1 MLKERPLHADVKTL
15 LLANKPFSYA
25 HLIKFERPSR
35 PDSNSGIVSTSKER
49 YTYLCDASRDVDYDD
64 GSVSNSG
71 AANGTQTYRANKV
84 IQVSS
89 VTEDTEAKA
98 SSYSI
103 TLDGNGVGA
112 YITGTATI
120 SLVDANTYD
129 IVYSGD
135 VDLLAQGFREGDKV
149 TLGSFRTGDFN
160 IQTFRAKNTIR
171 VSKIDTVLTAGT
183 GTLTAQLASEEIVS
197 ILLNKNATSYA
208 SFINREVFIYRAY
221 FQDGT
226 LVGAPFLLFKGIISS
241 VNFDD
246 GDNLT
251 VNWGLSSHWGDF
263 SQVKGRITSDDFHR
277 ALDQNAI
284 PQPQSTLKV
293 SYAYDKGFAH
303 SETSVNILAKYSI
316 QVEKQRIKAK
326 RGFFG
331 IGAKVKVKKYF
342 ETQVNTTQLDFQLQA
357 KSIPIV
363 YGVRTVEGVPIFA
376 DTLNND
382 SSTVYVVEALSEG
395 EIGGLYDVYVEG
407 NSLICN
413 NKSDFDL
420 RSTQTETEVVNLICR
435 GRADRGDVLGGTLS
449 TNPAPASSINFFTKF
464 SFNSSVDY
472 KFRLNHDL
480 SAQNE
485 YAPYVEPT
493 TTLSDTTG
501 RGVVDGESIHLTSPQ
516 DITIDVFS
524 GKPGQKAASSLVTIA
539 QANNFKIQN
548 DYWSNTNTA
557 DYWSP
562 NHRLLDTAYV
572 VTKHK
577 IEEGQT
583 SIKETEFVVRGK
595 VIDCYN
601 YDYSYSHS
609 PKVTGESAANFLLG
623 DTVALQTIGGS
634 VLNASVQIIDK
645 WTFANTDGTLN
656 TRFRFSVTPNLG
668 YINSVPTTTSFKMV
682 SGANTWTM
690 ITYNYSDFNGTIAT
704 EWLTPITGTANTN
717 DYVQFNFAA
726 NSALTIGGDPFED
739 SSAFSVVDSLG
750 NPVSNNF
757 FAYAVLIG
765 TISATSLITKYSATI
780 TGASAAATVGQYL
793 VRRNIITLPAGAS
806 ATDNYYSNYLVNL
819 TRIDSLGRQ
828 TTQSYKIINYVG
840 ASRVAT
846 IDGLWDYGFHP
857 KAGDTVTL
865 TPAYT
870 DARVSINPTMQLM
883 DYITSNT
890 YGRGLKPFTD
900 LNFPSW
906 LETARLCDVQSNV
919 TVASTN
925 TSIAPTVG
933 SLYRFPATGTML
945 WQGQVVGSS
954 TGYVEFTNVLGKLTN
969 KWNNWKS
976 YALNELVYN
985 SDRLYQVTTAGT
997 QVTEPVHT
1005 TGTVNGLAFV
1015 SSVSITSG
1023 GNSIPLVVNGN
1034 PVRGNK
1040 NGITV
1045 SGYSL
1050 YDSDGVDYWRLLGWD
1065 EFSQRFVTKHQTN
1078 LVIDTSLP
1086 LLDNINSILQHFG
1099 GIMRYAAGQYYLD
1112 VETAEGAI
1120 SNLASEPRN
1129 ITADEIIGK
1138 IRLTDDGIRSAF
1150 NSLTA
1155 SYSDPATKFEARNI
1169 SFFNSNYLKADRGVP
1184 KKGNLTVPG
1193 ITNYYNTRI
1202 LADKFLNQSRFGLTG
1217 SFNMRPSGALLL
1229 SGTVVQLQYPR
1240 YNWVDKKFRI
1250 LNLTHQNDASVDLT
1264 VEEYDDSFYNL
1275 SNISKQEASGVAG
1288 STTAVTAA
1296 LAAPTDLV
1304 VTSIEA
1310 GDNTKIGILLTWK
1323 NNPTISS
1330 SQNVSTEIYSSYSS
1344 YLYIHVTGISGNT
1357 LTTQESAHAL
1367 KIGELVYITE
1377 PSISGLVKGQSY
1389 FVRTIPAANQFTL
1402 STTKGGSVLS
1412 LTNSTGMNYGIRTA
1426 GLIETVAVPINT
1438 YTDSITQTESRVIK
1452 FYWVRHKIITG

>member
-112 YITGTATI
+112 YISGTATI
-120 SLVDANTYD
+120 SLIDANTYD

-149 TLGSFRTGDFN
+149 TFSGLRTGDFN

-171 VSKIDTVLTAGT
+171 VGKIDSVLTAGT
-183 GTLTAQLASEEIVS
+183 GTLTATLASEEIVS
-197 ILLNKNATSYA
+197 ILLNKNTASYA

-226 LVGAPFLLFKGIISS
+226 LVGTPFLLFKGIISS

-251 VNWGLSSHWGDF
+251 VSWGLSSHWGDF

-277 ALDQNAI
+277 ALDQNGI

-303 SETSVNILAKYSI
+303 AETSLNILAKYST
-316 QVEKQRIKAK
+316 QVEKQTVKAK
-326 RGFFG
+326 SGFFG

-342 ETQVNTTQLDFQLQA
+342 ETQINTTQLDFQLQA

-382 SSTVYVVEALSEG
+382 SSTVYVIEALSEG
-395 EIGGLYDVYVEG
+395 EIGGLYDVYIDG

-413 NKSDFDL
+413 NKADFDL

-449 TNPAPASSINFFTKF
+449 TNPAPASSINFFTNF
-464 SFNSSVDY
+464 SFSPATAY
-472 KFRLNHDL
+472 LFTLNYDL
-480 SAQNE
+480 SAISE
-485 YAPYVEPT
+485 YAPYIEPT
-493 TTLSDTTG
+493 TALADTTG
-501 RGVVDGESIHLTSPQ
+501 AGITDGQSISLTSPQ
-516 DITIDVFS
+516 AITIDLFS
-524 GKPGQKAASSLVTIA
+524 GKPGQKAASSLVTVA

-577 IEEGQT
+577 IEEGET
-583 SIKETEFVVRGK
+583 SIKSTEYVVRGK
-595 VIDCYN
+595 VVDCYN

-609 PKVTGESAANFLLG
+609 PKVTGESAANFQLG

-645 WTFANTDGTLN
+645 WTFANPDGTLN
-656 TRFRFSVTPNLG
+656 TRFRFSVTPSLG
-668 YINSVPTTTSFKMV
+668 YVNSVPATTTFKMV
-682 SGANTWTM
+682 SGANNWTM
-690 ITYNYSDFNGTIAT
+690 VTYNYSEFSGTIAT
-704 EWLTPITGTANTN
+704 EWLTAITGTTN
-717 DYVQFNFAA
+717 SGNYVQFNFATNA
-726 NSALTIGGDPFED
+726 ALTIGGDPSED
-739 SSAFSVVDSLG
+739 SSAFSVVDSSG

-757 FAYAVLIG
+757 FGYAVLIG
-765 TISATSLITKYSATI
+765 TISSTSLITKYSHAAA
-780 TGASAAATVGQYL
+780 GASATATVGQYL

-806 ATDNYYSNYLVNL
+806 ATDSYYNNYTVNL
-819 TRIDSLGRQ
+819 SRVDTLGRK
-828 TTQSYKIINYVG
+828 TTQSYKIISYVG

-857 KAGDTVTL
+857 KSGDTVTL

-870 DARVSINPTMQLM
+870 DARVTINSALQLM
-883 DYITSNT
+883 DYVTSTT
-890 YGRGLKPFTD
+890 YGRGLNPFTD

-906 LETARLCDVQSNV
+906 LETARLSDVQSNV

-925 TSIAPTVG
+925 TGISPTVG
-933 SLYRFPATGTML
+933 NLYRFPATGTIL
-945 WQGQVVGSS
+945 WQGQVVGSN
-954 TGYVEFTNVLGKLTN
+954 TGYVEFTNVIGKLTN
-969 KWNNWKS
+969 KWNSWKN

-985 SDRLYQVTTAGT
+985 SDKLYQVASAGVKTTAPTHSSGT
-997 QVTEPVHT
+997 T
-1005 TGTVNGLAFV
+1005 NGLAYV
-1015 SSVSITSG
+1015 SAVSITSG
-1023 GNSIPLVVNGN
+1023 ANSIPLVVDGN
-1034 PVRGNK
+1034 PVRGSK

-1050 YDSDGVDYWRLLGWD
+1050 YDCDGVDYWRLLGWD
-1065 EFSQRFVTKHQTN
+1065 EFTQRFVTKHQTN
-1078 LVIDTSLP
+1078 LVVDTSLP

-1099 GIMRYAAGQYYLD
+1099 GIMRYSGGQYYLD
-1112 VETAEGAI
+1112 IEAAEPAI
-1120 SNLASEPRN
+1120 SNATSEPRN

-1229 SGTVVQLQYPR
+1229 AGTVIQLQYPR

-1250 LNLTHQNDASVDLT
+1250 LNLTHQNDTSVDLT

-1275 SNISKQEASGVAG
+1275 SNITKQEASGVSG

-1296 LAAPTDLV
+1296 LAAPTGLI

-1310 GDNTKIGILLTWK
+1310 GDPNKIGIELNWI
-1323 NNPTISS
+1323 NNPNIVG
-1330 SQNVSTEIYSSYSS
+1330 SQNVSTEIYSSYST
-1344 YLYIHVTGISGNT
+1344 YLFVYATNITSNVI
-1357 LTTQESAHAL
+1357 TTQEAVHGL
-1367 KIGELVYITE
+1367 KIGELVHIT
-1377 PSISGLVKGQSY
+1377 STSFAGLAKGSSY
-1389 FVRTIPAANQFTL
+1389 FIKTIPAANQFTV
-1402 STTKGGSVLS
+1402 SDTKGGAIKG
-1412 LTNSTGMNYGIRTA
+1412 LTNSSGISYAIRTA
-1426 GLIETVAVPINT
+1426 DLISTVDVPVNSYTET
-1438 YTDSITQTESRVIK
+1438 ITVTESRVIK
-1452 FYWVRHKIITG
+1452 YYWVRHRIITG